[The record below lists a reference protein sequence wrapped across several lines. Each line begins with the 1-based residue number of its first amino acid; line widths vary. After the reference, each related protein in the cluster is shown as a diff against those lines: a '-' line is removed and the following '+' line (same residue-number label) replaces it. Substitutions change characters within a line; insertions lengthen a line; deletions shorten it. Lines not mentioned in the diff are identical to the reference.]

1 MARTIK
7 LRSSDGE
14 VFDVEE
20 AVAMESQTMKHVI
33 EDDCADGGITLYNVT
48 SDILVKVIEYCKKH
62 VDAAVGSFI
71 KALGGVDKDLESW
84 DEMLH
89 YILYFLLV
97 TVLGYCSQVGVKP
110 QLLESVYSIGIVITA
125 SNSLNIEGLQDLT
138 TRVIA
143 DNIRGRSHKR
153 SVRSSTL
160 KMSSRPRMRNG
171 FGRRTPGRSSDVI
184 LLHPRTGF
192 WGSIPH

>member
-7 LRSSDGE
+7 FRSSDGE

-84 DEMLH
+84 DGEFVNVDLA
-89 YILYFLLV
+89 I
-97 TVLGYCSQVGVKP
+97 QVDI
-110 QLLESVYSIGIVITA
+110 SNA
-125 SNSLNIEGLQDLT
+125 SNSLNIEGLLDLT

-171 FGRRTPGRSSDVI
+171 FGRRTPGRS
-184 LLHPRTGF
+184 
-192 WGSIPH
+192 

>member
-71 KALGGVDKDLESW
+71 KALGRRQGPR
-84 DEMLH
+84 
-89 YILYFLLV
+89 
-97 TVLGYCSQVGVKP
+97 VLGWTARSNYPSNCRQYQGKKP
-110 QLLESVYSIGIVITA
+110 QEIREIF
-125 SNSLNIEGLQDLT
+125 NIENEFTPEDEE
-138 TRVIA
+138 RVREENSWA
-143 DNIRGRSHKR
+143 FESETKKG
-153 SVRSSTL
+153 T
-160 KMSSRPRMRNG
+160 
-171 FGRRTPGRSSDVI
+171 
-184 LLHPRTGF
+184 
-192 WGSIPH
+192 